1 MKKFFIVMIVI
12 WASVSFSCSKSET
25 SSEENTT
32 SAGTYTVKAIIEG
45 GGTLQGAT
53 IYTDTELQ
61 EESKSYSVFTD
72 NHVASMI
79 GKTEWEGSYDIKKSI
94 KVQVNARET
103 TEKSVLTVY
112 LLKDGKEIK
121 KDEQKGI
128 GTVDGM
134 VASVNIIL

>member
-128 GTVDGM
+128 GTVDGL

>member
-1 MKKFFIVMIVI
+1 MKKIFILMTVI
-12 WASVSFSCSKSET
+12 WTGMSFSCSKSET
-25 SSEENTT
+25 NSEENTA
-32 SAGTYTVKAIIEG
+32 SAGAYTVKAIIEG

-94 KVQVNARET
+94 RVQVNARQT

-121 KDEQKGI
+121 KDVQEGV
-128 GTVDGM
+128 GTVDGLL
-134 VASVNIIL
+134 ASVSIIL